1 MEQKTGH
8 VKLTKDEII
17 QELIGLL
24 KRCQQKEAAN
34 HVLEMASYIDGME
47 NRLDMVVEELA
58 NVRKQL
64 EEMKEMQ
71 ERRSVRGALSDAAGR
86 LEQQCQIIKQQL
98 SEVKEEVKLKAAE
111 IAAEIKARGKMAL
124 CKVSEFLGVREKLQD
139 IRRNVQESIAEAD
152 KSIQKIDAFGTGM
165 REAGHKIVNAFRALA
180 DKPEK
185 EHGEKKVSK
194 TELIK
199 KAFQIKRKLLTGIM
213 DYADAAV
220 EKVERLAG
228 EAKQYQADDLSWE
241 AVCAEGEEII
251 TPAAFVAEPECR
263 YGAEAFEI
271 YRQAAENMVVECR
284 EEKEI
289 SLRNGKSR

>member
-1 MEQKTGH
+1 
-8 VKLTKDEII
+8 
-17 QELIGLL
+17 
-24 KRCQQKEAAN
+24 
-34 HVLEMASYIDGME
+34 
-47 NRLDMVVEELA
+47 
-58 NVRKQL
+58 
-64 EEMKEMQ
+64 
-71 ERRSVRGALSDAAGR
+71 
-86 LEQQCQIIKQQL
+86 
-98 SEVKEEVKLKAAE
+98 
-111 IAAEIKARGKMAL
+111 MAL

-199 KAFQIKRKLLTGIM
+199 KAFQVKRKLLTGIL
-213 DYADAAV
+213 DHADAAV

-228 EAKQYQADDLSWE
+228 EVKQYQADDLCRE
-241 AVCAEGEEII
+241 AVCAEEEEII
-251 TPAAFVAEPECR
+251 SPAAFVAEPECR

-271 YRQAAENMVVECR
+271 YQQAAENIAVECT

-289 SLRNGKSR
+289 SLRDGKSR